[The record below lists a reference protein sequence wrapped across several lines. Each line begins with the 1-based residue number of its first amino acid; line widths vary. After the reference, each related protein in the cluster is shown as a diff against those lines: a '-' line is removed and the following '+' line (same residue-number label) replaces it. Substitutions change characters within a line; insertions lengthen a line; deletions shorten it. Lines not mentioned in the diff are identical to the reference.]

1 MTSEVLATIEENLGI
16 HATSEDPLND
26 IHRALENFEQIQV
39 LYNVKNNNS
48 DFS

>member
-16 HATSEDPLND
+16 DVTSEDPLND
-26 IHRALENFEQIQV
+26 IHRALENFDQIQV
-39 LYNVKNNNS
+39 WYIVRKEYS